1 MSLRILIIDDEPHL
15 PHQIA
20 RYLRKYSYE
29 VYTASDGETGLQ
41 ELQRNSIDLV
51 LLDLRLPKIS
61 GLEVL
66 THVRK
71 SDQELPV
78 IILTA
83 HGDVQTAVTAMKL
96 GASDYLLKGFDLDEL
111 LLVVQRALETSAM
124 YRELRQLQR
133 ERRDNYHFNYI
144 VGYSQRMREV
154 FDMVARVARSD
165 TASVLITGESG
176 TGKEVIARTIHEQGP
191 RAAGPFHP
199 LNCAAIASNLLES
212 ELFGYEQFAFTDA
225 KKQKRGLLELADGGT
240 LFLDEIGEMS
250 LSVP

>member
-1 MSLRILIIDDEPHL
+1 MSVAANGEAGLR
-15 PHQIA
+15 
-20 RYLRKYSYE
+20 
-29 VYTASDGETGLQ
+29 
-41 ELQRNSIDLV
+41 ELQNTTIDLL
-51 LLDLRLPKIS
+51 LLDVRLPGIS
-61 GLEVL
+61 GLDVL
-66 THVRK
+66 GEIRK
-71 SDQELPV
+71 SDTDLPV
-78 IILTA
+78 IMLTA
-83 HGDVQTAVTAMKL
+83 YGDVQTAVTAMKL

-176 TGKEVIARTIHEQGP
+176 TGKEVIARTIHEQGT

-199 LNCAAIASNLLES
+199 LNCAAIPTNLLQTTF
-212 ELFGYEQFAFTDA
+212 FG
-225 KKQKRGLLELADGGT
+225 
-240 LFLDEIGEMS
+240 S
-250 LSVP
+250 